1 MDYYLDPLPIYR
13 LGSEVLFLTLNHHST
28 SIKALLTTD
37 KIDECQMK
45 SENSSPEICN
55 LDVSFTCKEI
65 KDGVKRLKAGKTR
78 GPDLILNE
86 FIKDGSNTLVLT
98 LTKLFNKILNSG
110 FIDIF
115 VDNCF

>member
-1 MDYYLDPLPIYR
+1 
-13 LGSEVLFLTLNHHST
+13 
-28 SIKALLTTD
+28 LLTTD

-78 GPDLILNE
+78 GPYLILNE
-86 FIKDGSNTLVLT
+86 FITAGSNTLVLT
-98 LTKLFNKILNSG
+98 LIKLFNKTLNSG
-110 FIDIF
+110 KFPKIWNLSLLTSIYKSGDPA
-115 VDNCF
+115 DCGKYTEG

>member
-1 MDYYLDPLPIYR
+1 M
-13 LGSEVLFLTLNHHST
+13 
-28 SIKALLTTD
+28 LTTD

-110 FIDIF
+110 KFPKILNLSLLTSIYKSGDPA
-115 VDNCF
+115 DCGNYTEG